1 MATKEQIKK
10 AILEVAGN
18 PISGAI
24 ADLADSMADAVVAID
39 TPAFTGEAKEAR
51 VTKPTETR

>member
-18 PISGAI
+18 PDAGII
-24 ADLADSMADAVVAID
+24 RDLADAFADAVAAID
-39 TPAFTGEAKEAR
+39 APVK
-51 VTKPTETR
+51 ETRVDAPKESR